1 MKFDEFINGISVRP
15 PAPQGSRLNQ
25 LKSLETNELIEIF
38 NAALSGNDSAGVSA
52 IGNVLFSRFQSNL
65 KRTSNVGESIN
76 EIGNMLSIIYHKLH

>member
-15 PAPQGSRLNQ
+15 PEPQGVELHRL
-25 LKSLETNELIEIF
+25 KGRETSELIEKF
-38 NAALSGNDSAGVSA
+38 NAALSGNDAAELSA
-52 IGNVLFSRFQSNL
+52 ISKILFSRFQLNL